1 MRAIFTQNDFYIELD
16 AFDSDDD
23 VKISNSFSENKYK
36 ALYDLGWIQ
45 RPTDS
50 DCSYIFLWQ
59 IADVF
64 FKTLSA
70 CSEIE
75 FQREKLE
82 MDLSAE
88 NYLYLSECVPFCV
101 GSEFVDSDWLE
112 NIVRNLLKVFRS
124 EISNYNGSVQKYFSE
139 KTQSLHTPER
149 IFFHLVENKAKTE
162 QEQIDY
168 PFAFIATYA
177 VKNQDST
184 VTHRPLKFALTEYKD
199 NREKLLALLAC
210 LNKAA
215 DVSKFI
221 DEIVESGEIFH
232 TLKLNPQET
241 YSFLKAIPEIELSG
255 ILCRIPIWW
264 KKKSASIRLNIKLG
278 EKSQKFI
285 GFQTVLSVKPE
296 FILDGE
302 VITVQEVEKLLE
314 MTEGLAL
321 LKGKWVEVNKD
332 KLAALLAEFQR
343 IMQSEQKI
351 SLLDALHGNIF
362 EKKGKDEK
370 SINSEERK
378 EANIDG
384 DIIITNGE
392 WLKTFLSNIRAA
404 ATNEDIEVPEKVN
417 ATLRPY
423 QKAGYSWLAGMYRYG
438 FGACLADDMGLGKT
452 LQTLTFMESIRSG
465 KGGSKKKILLI
476 VPASLIG
483 NWQAESRKFTPE
495 ITIKV
500 LHGKTAAKLQ
510 AEAVGDLKFLNIT
523 TYGMAAKIPALQMIN
538 WDCIILDEA
547 QAIKNPASKQTQI
560 IKKIPAEKKI
570 AMTGTPIENNLTN
583 LWSIFDFANKGLLG
597 SSTEFKKFQ
606 TELNENPEKNTKL
619 RAMIA
624 PFFLRRLKTDKRII
638 SDLPEKIETTDY
650 ITLNK
655 KQKAL
660 YTKAVDDFTK
670 RLEKIGDEED
680 RDPVKRNGLMF
691 EVLIRLKQI
700 CNHPDQYLGQ
710 EEFAPNGSG
719 KFEMMQEICETIY
732 EKRERVL
739 VFTQFKEMIE
749 PLEKF
754 LEGIFHTRG
763 LCIHGGTKA
772 ETRTE
777 YVQKFNGDEYIP
789 FMVLSLKAAGV
800 GLNLVKA
807 NHVIHFDRWWNPA
820 IEAQATDRAFR
831 IGQKKNVFVH
841 KFVCKDTI
849 EEKIND
855 MLNAKT
861 LLAKSIIGGIGDTGE
876 NLLTKMS
883 DHELIEALR
892 MD

>member
-1 MRAIFTQNDFYIELD
+1 MQAVFTQNDFYIELN
-16 AFDSDDD
+16 AFDSDSD
-23 VKISNSFSENKYK
+23 VEIKNKFDSNKFK
-36 ALYDLGWIQ
+36 ALYDLGWTE
-45 RPTDS
+45 RPLDS

-59 IADVF
+59 ISDVF
-64 FKTLSA
+64 LKALSSS
-70 CSEIE
+70 SEIE
-75 FQREKLE
+75 FLRENLE

-88 NYLYLSECVPFCV
+88 NYLYLAECVPFSV
-101 GSEFVDSDWLE
+101 GSEFVDSEWIE
-112 NIVRNLLKVFRS
+112 NIVRKLLKVFKS
-124 EISNYNGSVQKYFSE
+124 EIAEYDGTVEKYFSE

-162 QEQIDY
+162 QEQIDF

-177 VKNQDST
+177 VQNPDKT
-184 VTHRPLKFALTEYKD
+184 VTHKPLKFALSEYKENQD
-199 NREKLLALLAC
+199 KLLALLAC

-232 TLKLNPQET
+232 TLKLTPQET
-241 YSFLKAIPEIELSG
+241 YSFLKAIPEIEATG

-264 KKKSASIRLNIKLG
+264 KKKTASIRLNIKLG

-296 FILDGE
+296 FVLDGE
-302 VITVQEVEKLLE
+302 VITVEEVESLLE
-314 MTEGLAL
+314 MSEGLAL

-343 IMQSEQKI
+343 ILESDQKI
-351 SLLDALHGNIF
+351 SLLDALHGNLF
-362 EKKGKDEK
+362 DKKDKDK
-370 SINSEERK
+370 KDDSEERK
-378 EANIDG
+378 EVNVDG
-384 DIIITNGE
+384 DIIITNGD
-392 WLKTFLSNIRAA
+392 WLKTFLSNMRAA
-404 ATNEDIEVPEKVN
+404 ATNENIEVPENVN

-423 QKAGYSWLAGMYRYG
+423 QKAGYSWLAGMYKYG

-483 NWQAESRKFTPE
+483 NWQAESKKFTPL

-500 LHGKTAAKLQ
+500 LHGKPAAKLQ
-510 AEAVGDLKFLNIT
+510 AEAVSDLQFLNIT
-523 TYGMAAKIPALQMIN
+523 TYGMATKIPALQMVN

-597 SSTEFKKFQ
+597 SSSEFKKFQ

-710 EEFAPNGSG
+710 EEFAPSGSG
-719 KFEMMQEICETIY
+719 KFEMIQEICETIY

-739 VFTQFKEMIE
+739 VFTQFKEMIG

-754 LEGIFHTRG
+754 LEGIFHAKG
-763 LCIHGGTKA
+763 LTIDGSTKA
-772 ETRTE
+772 TTRTE

-855 MLNAKT
+855 MLISKT
-861 LLAKSIIGGIGDTGE
+861 RLAKSIIGGIGDTGE

-892 MD
+892 ME

>member
-1 MRAIFTQNDFYIELD
+1 MQVIFTQKDFYIELD
-16 AFDSDDD
+16 DIKSEENIEIKKKFDED
-23 VKISNSFSENKYK
+23 KFT
-36 ALYDLGWIQ
+36 ALYNLGWTQ
-45 RPTDS
+45 RPIDS
-50 DCSYIFLWQ
+50 DCSFIFLWQ
-59 IADVF
+59 ISDIF
-64 FKTLSA
+64 LKTLSSS
-70 CSEIE
+70 SEIE
-75 FQREKLE
+75 FQREKIE
-82 MDLSAE
+82 IDLSAE
-88 NYLYLSECVPFCV
+88 NYLYLAECVPFSI
-101 GSEFVDSDWLE
+101 GSEFIDSDWIK
-112 NIVRNLLKVFRS
+112 NIIHNLLKVFHS
-124 EISNYNGSVQKYFSE
+124 EIIKYNGTIEKYFST
-139 KTQSLHTPER
+139 KTQNLHTPER

-162 QEQIDY
+162 QEQIDF

-177 VKNQDST
+177 VQNQNDT
-184 VTHRPLKFALTEYKD
+184 ITHKPLKFALSEYKED
-199 NREKLLALLAC
+199 HNKLLSLLSC

-241 YSFLKAIPEIELSG
+241 YSFLKTIPEIESTG

-264 KKKSASIRLNIKLG
+264 KKKSSSIKLNIKLG

-285 GFQTVLSVKPE
+285 GFNTILSVKPE

-302 VITVQEVEKLLE
+302 LIKVEEVEKLLE

-343 IMQSEQKI
+343 ILESDKKI

-362 EKKGKDEK
+362 DKDKKNIKSEDIEKKE
-370 SINSEERK
+370 INL
-378 EANIDG
+378 DG
-384 DIIITNGE
+384 DIMISNGI
-392 WLKTFLSNIRAA
+392 WLKTFLTNIRNA
-404 ATNEDIEVPEKVN
+404 ATNESIEIPENVN

-423 QKAGYSWLAGMYRYG
+423 QKAGFSWLAGMYRYG

-452 LQTLTFMESIRSG
+452 LQTLTFMESIRSSKNG
-465 KGGSKKKILLI
+465 EKKKILLI

-483 NWQAESRKFTPE
+483 NWQAESKKFTPL
-495 ITIKV
+495 ISIKV
-500 LHGKTAAKLQ
+500 LHGKTATKLQ
-510 AEAVGDLKFLNIT
+510 EEAIHDLKFLNIT
-523 TYGMAAKIPALQMIN
+523 TYGMATKIPALQMTN

-560 IKKIPAEKKI
+560 IKKIPATKKI

-597 SSTEFKKFQ
+597 SSNEFKKFQ

-650 ITLNK
+650 ITLSK
-655 KQKAL
+655 KQKTL

-670 RLEKIGDEED
+670 RLEKIGNEED
-680 RDPVKRNGLMF
+680 RDPIKRNGLMF

-710 EEFAPNGSG
+710 EEFSPNASG
-719 KFEMMQEICETIY
+719 KFEILTELCQTIY

-749 PLEKF
+749 PLEKH
-754 LEGIFHTRG
+754 LKGIFHADG

-772 ETRTE
+772 TQRTE
-777 YVQKFNGDEYIP
+777 YVKKFNSDEYIP

-807 NHVIHFDRWWNPA
+807 NHVVHFDRWWNPA

-841 KFVCKDTI
+841 KFVCKNTI

-855 MLNAKT
+855 MLISKT
-861 LLAKSIIGGIGDTGE
+861 RLAKSIIGGIGDTGE

-892 MD
+892 ME

>member
-1 MRAIFTQNDFYIELD
+1 MHAVFTQNDFYIELN
-16 AFDSDDD
+16 AFDSDAD
-23 VKISNSFSENKYK
+23 VEIKNKFDSNKFK
-36 ALYDLGWIQ
+36 ALYDLGWTE
-45 RPTDS
+45 RPVDA

-59 IADVF
+59 ISDCFLKA
-64 FKTLSA
+64 LSMA
-70 CSEIE
+70 REIE
-75 FQREKLE
+75 FQRENLTL
-82 MDLSAE
+82 DLSAE
-88 NYLYLSECVPFCV
+88 NYHYLSECVPFSI
-101 GSEFVDSDWLE
+101 GSEFVDSAWLE

-124 EISNYNGSVQKYFSE
+124 EIADYNGTVEKYFSE
-139 KTQSLHTPER
+139 KTQNLHTPER
-149 IFFHLVENKAKTE
+149 IFFHLVENKTKTE

-177 VKNQDST
+177 VENSDKT
-184 VTHRPLKFALTEYKD
+184 VTHRPLKFALEEYKENHD
-199 NREKLLALLAC
+199 KLLSLLSC

-215 DVSKFI
+215 DVSSFI
-221 DEIVESGEIFH
+221 NEIVESGEIFH
-232 TLKLNPQET
+232 TLKLTPQET
-241 YSFLKAIPEIELSG
+241 YSFLKTIPEVEKTG

-264 KKKSASIRLNIKLG
+264 KRKSASIRLNIKLG

-285 GFQTVLSVKPE
+285 GFNTVLSIKPE
-296 FILDGE
+296 FVLDGE
-302 VITVQEVEKLLE
+302 VITVEEVENLLE

-343 IMQSEQKI
+343 IMESDQKI
-351 SLLDALHGNIF
+351 SLLDALHGNVF
-362 EKKGKDEK
+362 ENKDKNKKSEEDSEKKD
-370 SINSEERK
+370 I
-378 EANIDG
+378 NIDG
-384 DIIITNGE
+384 DIIISNGD

-404 ATNEDIEVPEKVN
+404 ATNEDIEVPENVN

-423 QKAGYSWLAGMYRYG
+423 QKAGYSWLAGMYKYG

-452 LQTLTFMESIRSG
+452 LQTLTFMESIRSA

-483 NWQAESRKFTPE
+483 NWQAESKKFTPL
-495 ITIKV
+495 ISIKV
-500 LHGKTAAKLQ
+500 LHGKPAAKLQ
-510 AEAVGDLKFLNIT
+510 AEACSELEFLNIT
-523 TYGMAAKIPALQMIN
+523 TYGMATKIPALQMVK

-547 QAIKNPASKQTQI
+547 QAIKNPASKQTQT
-560 IKKIPAEKKI
+560 IKKINADIKI

-597 SSTEFKKFQ
+597 SSSEFKKFQ

-650 ITLNK
+650 ITLSK
-655 KQKAL
+655 KQKTL

-670 RLEKIGDEED
+670 RLEKIGDEKD

-710 EEFAPNGSG
+710 EEFAPSGSG
-719 KFEMMQEICETIY
+719 KFEMLSEICETIY

-739 VFTQFKEMIE
+739 VFTQFKEMIS
-749 PLEKF
+749 PLERF
-754 LEGIFHTRG
+754 LEGIFHVKG
-763 LCIHGGTKA
+763 LTIDGSTKA
-772 ETRTE
+772 TTRTE

-849 EEKIND
+849 EEKINE
-855 MLNAKT
+855 MLISKT
-861 LLAKSIIGGIGDTGE
+861 RLAKSVIGGIGDTGE

-892 MD
+892 ME